1 MARRVDTG
9 SPMSARFAYVLVG
22 FLATATATPAFAQPE
37 VRDHRTAPA
46 NGGVTVTPAGGSPSG
61 GPRGGYRRRPGPRFM
76 MPLKVD
82 IGASFIGTERGMAS
96 GLAAAVG
103 IHWASLSPN
112 PTQTDVGIGVFGA
125 INVAPEDMTIVD
137 DQNTVVQGGAY
148 LELAHTL
155 SHGNWWRTWASG
167 RGEYMKSFAF
177 DREKIGFGASGRLA
191 VELFVSG
198 VGIEPRGLFLGT
210 YALGLYVEAGARDTV
225 RDVGKIHASVGLTF
239 RTPLVFSP

>member
-1 MARRVDTG
+1 
-9 SPMSARFAYVLVG
+9 MSARFAYVLAGV
-22 FLATATATPAFAQPE
+22 LTATAAPAFAQE
-37 VRDHRTAPA
+37 VRDHRTGPAPA
-46 NGGVTVTPAGGSPSG
+46 VTVTPSGSS
-61 GPRGGYRRRPGPRFM
+61 RGYRRRPGPRFM

-82 IGASFIGTERGMAS
+82 IGPSVIGSDRGAAP
-96 GLAAAVG
+96 GIAAAVG

-125 INVAPEDMTIVD
+125 INTAPKDMSIADDKNTI
-137 DQNTVVQGGAY
+137 VQGGAY
-148 LELAHTL
+148 LEVAHTL
-155 SHGNWWRTWASG
+155 SHGDWWRTWASG

-177 DREKIGFGASGRLA
+177 DREKIGFGASGRLS

-210 YALGLYVEAGARDTV
+210 YAIGLYVEAGARDTV
-225 RDVGKIHASVGLTF
+225 ADVGKVHGSMGLTF